1 MLFIFLF
8 GLVFSSVGLAS
19 SLAEEDLENALIHY
33 QRKNYQNAWE
43 ILQKVKEDLF
53 PPPRQADFFFLK
65 GQILLKLSK
74 FLEAAQAF
82 SRAAE
87 LHQLLAD
94 YALYYQAESW
104 RKVGDNQKTL
114 EIYQR
119 LIASFPESLCLPRAE
134 IKMAEIYLQL
144 KEFKQAK
151 EICQSSLS
159 RNLNKDYTPAV
170 LFLLAQA
177 EEGLQDWS
185 KAIQVYQEI
194 WLKYPLHNLA
204 AQSRERWEKIAYEKK
219 IKIEKFP
226 PPLLL
231 QRALPFYRARLY
243 EATLQELEKIPGL
256 PAKKFPK
263 SYNGEAWIDDYYFY
277 RGMCLFYLKQYT
289 KAKEFFHLVTRNS
302 RNEATVQRSLLWM
315 VRSLFRAGYK
325 EEALKAISHFKN
337 IYALSPLFDQ
347 ILYLQAQIFEEQGDT
362 AKAIA
367 LYQEIGENYPQSSLR
382 YQALWQAGWLSFKN
396 QDWGKAKQFWERL
409 QSLQPNSPW
418 IEKTYY
424 WIGRAWQELKE
435 EEKAESIFQYLRQ
448 NFPASYYSLLPASKG
463 NLSEI
468 KIFLATPLEE
478 RTLKSFLEKSNGLSI
493 PINLEKGKALARLG
507 LTEDALGELAV
518 AEEKGKISLEI
529 QKEIARLY
537 REIGEFARST
547 LLIRKCF
554 RLRPLRNN
562 LPDTEKSLYLLAYP
576 VGNLFWIN
584 YYAQIRNLDPAL
596 VCALVLEESRFQQ
609 QALSVAGAKGLM
621 QILPKTGQQIARQM
635 GLPSFQEKLLFE
647 PEFNLQL
654 GTWYL
659 AHLLQEFS
667 GKLPLALAAYNAG
680 PHVVKEWVSR
690 FPNFR
695 EDEFIEN
702 IPYPETRNYVIRV
715 LNSFQAYRF
724 LYRAS
729 R

>member
-1 MLFIFLF
+1 MLLIILLK
-8 GLVFSSVGLAS
+8 LVFSSVGLAS
-19 SLAEEDLENALIHY
+19 PPAEENLEKALNLY
-33 QRKNYQNAWE
+33 QKKNFQHAWE
-43 ILQKVKEDLF
+43 ILHKLKENLL
-53 PPPRQADFFFLK
+53 PPSQQADFFFLK
-65 GQILLKLSK
+65 GQVLRQLSK
-74 FLEAAQAF
+74 PLEAAQAF

-104 RKVGDNQKTL
+104 RKAGENQKSL

-119 LIASFPESLCLPRAE
+119 LISFFPESLCLPLAE
-134 IKMAEIYLQL
+134 LKMAEIYLQL
-144 KEFKQAK
+144 KEFKQTK
-151 EICQSSLS
+151 EICQRTRS
-159 RNLNKDYTPAV
+159 RNLNRDLTPSV

-185 KAIQVYQEI
+185 KAIQAYQEI

-204 AQSRERWEKIAYEKK
+204 AKSQERWEKIAHDKK
-219 IKIEKFP
+219 IKTEKFS

-231 QRALPFYRARLY
+231 QRALHFYRARLY

-256 PAKKFPK
+256 PTKKFPK
-263 SYNGEAWIDDYYFY
+263 NYSGEAWIDDYYFH

-289 KAKEFFHLVTRNS
+289 KAKEFFHLVNRNS
-302 RNEATVQRSLLWM
+302 HNETTAQRSLLWM
-315 VRSLFRAGYK
+315 VRSLFRAGWK
-325 EEALKAISHFKN
+325 EEALNAISRFKK
-337 IYALSPLFDQ
+337 IYGASPLFDQ
-347 ILYLQAQIFEEQGDT
+347 ILYLQAQILEEQGDM

-396 QDWGKAKQFWERL
+396 QDWLKAKQIWERL
-409 QSLQPNSPW
+409 QSLHPNSPW

-435 EEKAESIFQYLRQ
+435 EEKAEGSFQYLRQ
-448 NFPASYYSLLPASKG
+448 NFPASFYSLLPSSHG
-463 NLSEI
+463 NLSQI
-468 KIFLATPLEE
+468 KIIFATPLEE
-478 RTLKSFLEKSNGLSI
+478 KTLKSFLEKNNGLSI

-507 LTEDALGELAV
+507 LIEDALGELAA
-518 AEEKGKISLEI
+518 AEEKGKTSLEI

-537 REIGEFARST
+537 RELGEFARST
-547 LLIRKCF
+547 LLIRKSF
-554 RLRPLRNN
+554 RLRPLGNN
-562 LPDTEKSLYLLAYP
+562 LPDTEKSLFLLAYP
-576 VGNLFWIN
+576 LGNLFWIN

-621 QILPKTGQQIARQM
+621 QILPKTGQQIARQL

-680 PHVVKEWVSR
+680 PHAVKEWISR
-690 FPNFR
+690 FPNLR

-702 IPYPETRNYVIRV
+702 IPYTETRNYVIRV

-724 LYRAS
+724 LYRPS
-729 R
+729 S